1 MDGTV
6 EEKGVHA
13 RLPPVPAKAADELVT
28 IALAL
33 PIDATDGRPKSTWTV
48 ST

>member
-1 MDGTV
+1 MAPSRRRVFTPGYSQF
-6 EEKGVHA
+6 
-13 RLPPVPAKAADELVT
+13 RPKAADELVT

>member
-6 EEKGVHA
+6 EEKVFTP
-13 RLPPVPAKAADELVT
+13 RLQPVPAKAADELVT
-28 IALAL
+28 NALAL

>member
-6 EEKGVHA
+6 EEKVFTPGYSQF
-13 RLPPVPAKAADELVT
+13 RPRPPTSWSPS
-28 IALAL
+28 
-33 PIDATDGRPKSTWTV
+33 PWPCRSDATDGRPKSTWTV